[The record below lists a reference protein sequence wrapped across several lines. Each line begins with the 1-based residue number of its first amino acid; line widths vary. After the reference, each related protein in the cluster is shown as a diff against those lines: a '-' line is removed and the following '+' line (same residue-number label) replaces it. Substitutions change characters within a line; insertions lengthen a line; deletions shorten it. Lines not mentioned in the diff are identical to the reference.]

1 MIKLK
6 EVKIVHGK
14 TFLTFQYDLPD
25 GSLAE
30 TEIDETEI
38 LERVRQVED
47 LLGVKANKQIW
58 LLIIKKLINKLREGK
73 SVLREKIDYL
83 SLVGV
88 DLEKEGIREK
98 IKEGVKGWF

>member
-6 EVKIVHGK
+6 EFKTVYGK

-47 LLGVKANKQIW
+47 LLGVKADKQVW
-58 LLIIKKLINKLREGK
+58 LLIIKNLVNQLRNKK
-73 SVLREKIDYL
+73 QPFREKIDYL
-83 SLVGV
+83 SLIGV
-88 DLEKEGIREK
+88 DLEKEEI
-98 IKEGVKGWF
+98 KGWF